1 MRLSDTIT
9 GSVGVSPYI
18 KQSDIVNKVKELINS
33 GIAFDVEQRAFLA
46 TISDK
51 IATTFDA
58 NDSTLR
64 RLIRLQQQDS
74 TAARLG
80 MESAMNA
87 FLNNM
92 YENTEYLG
100 SISSYVRGQLEEA
113 QALMSTEQAVEL
125 EFQVQKWLG
134 SMYSVGVSDA
144 TVNKLATAIGQLAS
158 GDISGI
164 TSGGANNLLIMAA
177 NEAGVSLEGILKNG
191 LDASQTNIL
200 LQAMVNYL
208 ANIYNETKGSK
219 VLQQQFANVYNL
231 TASDLKAVTN
241 LANDNN
247 QTIKTIANNNLTF
260 STAYTQLQNMANTM
274 YQRMSLGG
282 MLSNVWDNFNYTMAE
297 GMASN
302 PVLYAIYKSAGLLDS
317 VAGGIA
323 LPDIKVL
330 GTGVNL
336 QTTVA
341 DLMRVGAMSGSILAG
356 VAKMITAGNF
366 SGGFSGTGLL
376 KSFGIDSNLKT
387 VSRGKGAG
395 LATSGVTVS
404 SSGFV
409 GNAEE
414 GVVYNKT
421 MSDADDSAKKQLA
434 EAKEDVEEDTT
445 RKVVDEHIV
454 QIYELLRSVTEGTA
468 KFNVSLA
475 ERPGWLP

>member
-58 NDSTLR
+58 NDGTLR

-282 MLSNVWDNFNYTMAE
+282 MMGNV
-297 GMASN
+297 
-302 PVLYAIYKSAGLLDS
+302 
-317 VAGGIA
+317 
-323 LPDIKVL
+323 
-330 GTGVNL
+330 
-336 QTTVA
+336 
-341 DLMRVGAMSGSILAG
+341 
-356 VAKMITAGNF
+356 
-366 SGGFSGTGLL
+366 
-376 KSFGIDSNLKT
+376 
-387 VSRGKGAG
+387 
-395 LATSGVTVS
+395 
-404 SSGFV
+404 
-409 GNAEE
+409 
-414 GVVYNKT
+414 
-421 MSDADDSAKKQLA
+421 
-434 EAKEDVEEDTT
+434 
-445 RKVVDEHIV
+445 
-454 QIYELLRSVTEGTA
+454 
-468 KFNVSLA
+468 
-475 ERPGWLP
+475 

>member
-18 KQSDIVNKVKELINS
+18 KQSDIVNKVKELVNS

-46 TISDK
+46 TISEK

-100 SISSYVRGQLEEA
+100 SLSSSVRGQLEEA
-113 QALMSTEQAVEL
+113 QALMSTKQAVEL

-134 SMYSVGVSDA
+134 SMYSVGVSDSA
-144 TVNKLATAIGQLAS
+144 VSKLATAIGQLAS

-177 NEAGVSLEGILKNG
+177 NEAGISLDGILKNG

-219 VLQQQFANVYNL
+219 VLQQQFANIYNL
-231 TASDLKAVTN
+231 SASDLKAVTN

-274 YQRMSLGG
+274 YQRMSMGSMMG
-282 MLSNVWDNFNYTMAE
+282 NV
-297 GMASN
+297 
-302 PVLYAIYKSAGLLDS
+302 
-317 VAGGIA
+317 
-323 LPDIKVL
+323 
-330 GTGVNL
+330 
-336 QTTVA
+336 
-341 DLMRVGAMSGSILAG
+341 
-356 VAKMITAGNF
+356 
-366 SGGFSGTGLL
+366 
-376 KSFGIDSNLKT
+376 
-387 VSRGKGAG
+387 
-395 LATSGVTVS
+395 
-404 SSGFV
+404 
-409 GNAEE
+409 
-414 GVVYNKT
+414 
-421 MSDADDSAKKQLA
+421 
-434 EAKEDVEEDTT
+434 
-445 RKVVDEHIV
+445 
-454 QIYELLRSVTEGTA
+454 
-468 KFNVSLA
+468 
-475 ERPGWLP
+475 

>member
-18 KQSDIVNKVKELINS
+18 KQSDIVDKVKELVSS

-100 SISSYVRGQLEEA
+100 SLSSSVRGQLEEA

-134 SMYSVGVSDA
+134 SMYSVGVSDS
-144 TVNKLATAIGQLAS
+144 TVNELATAIGQLAS
-158 GDISGI
+158 GNISGI

-177 NEAGVSLEGILKNG
+177 NEAGISLEEILKNG

-208 ANIYNETKGSK
+208 ANIYRETQGSK
-219 VLQQQFANVYNL
+219 VLQQQFANIYNL

-247 QTIKTIANNNLTF
+247 QTIKAIANNNLTF

-282 MLSNVWDNFNYTMAE
+282 MLD
-297 GMASN
+297 
-302 PVLYAIYKSAGLLDS
+302 
-317 VAGGIA
+317 
-323 LPDIKVL
+323 
-330 GTGVNL
+330 
-336 QTTVA
+336 TV
-341 DLMRVGAMSGSILAG
+341 
-356 VAKMITAGNF
+356 
-366 SGGFSGTGLL
+366 
-376 KSFGIDSNLKT
+376 
-387 VSRGKGAG
+387 
-395 LATSGVTVS
+395 
-404 SSGFV
+404 
-409 GNAEE
+409 
-414 GVVYNKT
+414 
-421 MSDADDSAKKQLA
+421 
-434 EAKEDVEEDTT
+434 
-445 RKVVDEHIV
+445 
-454 QIYELLRSVTEGTA
+454 
-468 KFNVSLA
+468 
-475 ERPGWLP
+475 

>member
-100 SISSYVRGQLEEA
+100 SISNNVRGQLEEA

-134 SMYSVGVSDA
+134 SMYSVGVSDS
-144 TVNKLATAIGQLAS
+144 TVTKLATAIGQLAS

-219 VLQQQFANVYNL
+219 VLQQQFANIYNL
-231 TASDLKAVTN
+231 SASDLKAVTN

-274 YQRMSLGG
+274 YQRMSLGSMMG
-282 MLSNVWDNFNYTMAE
+282 NV
-297 GMASN
+297 
-302 PVLYAIYKSAGLLDS
+302 
-317 VAGGIA
+317 
-323 LPDIKVL
+323 
-330 GTGVNL
+330 
-336 QTTVA
+336 
-341 DLMRVGAMSGSILAG
+341 
-356 VAKMITAGNF
+356 
-366 SGGFSGTGLL
+366 
-376 KSFGIDSNLKT
+376 
-387 VSRGKGAG
+387 
-395 LATSGVTVS
+395 
-404 SSGFV
+404 
-409 GNAEE
+409 
-414 GVVYNKT
+414 
-421 MSDADDSAKKQLA
+421 
-434 EAKEDVEEDTT
+434 
-445 RKVVDEHIV
+445 
-454 QIYELLRSVTEGTA
+454 
-468 KFNVSLA
+468 
-475 ERPGWLP
+475 

>member
-100 SISSYVRGQLEEA
+100 SLSSSVRGQLEEA

-134 SMYSVGVSDA
+134 SMYSVGVSDS
-144 TVNKLATAIGQLAS
+144 TVTKLATAIGQLAS

-219 VLQQQFANVYNL
+219 VLQQQFASIYNL
-231 TASDLKAVTN
+231 SASDLKAVTN

-260 STAYTQLQNMANTM
+260 STAYTQLKNMANTM

-282 MLSNVWDNFNYTMAE
+282 MLDNV
-297 GMASN
+297 
-302 PVLYAIYKSAGLLDS
+302 
-317 VAGGIA
+317 
-323 LPDIKVL
+323 
-330 GTGVNL
+330 
-336 QTTVA
+336 
-341 DLMRVGAMSGSILAG
+341 
-356 VAKMITAGNF
+356 
-366 SGGFSGTGLL
+366 
-376 KSFGIDSNLKT
+376 
-387 VSRGKGAG
+387 
-395 LATSGVTVS
+395 
-404 SSGFV
+404 
-409 GNAEE
+409 
-414 GVVYNKT
+414 
-421 MSDADDSAKKQLA
+421 
-434 EAKEDVEEDTT
+434 
-445 RKVVDEHIV
+445 
-454 QIYELLRSVTEGTA
+454 
-468 KFNVSLA
+468 
-475 ERPGWLP
+475 

>member
-1 MRLSDTIT
+1 MRISDTIT

-18 KQSDIVNKVKELINS
+18 KQSDIVNKVKELISS

-100 SISSYVRGQLEEA
+100 SISSNVRGQLEEA

-134 SMYSVGVSDA
+134 SMYSVGVSDS
-144 TVNKLATAIGQLAS
+144 TVTKLATAIGQLAS

-219 VLQQQFANVYNL
+219 VLQQQFANIYNL
-231 TASDLKAVTN
+231 SASDLKAVTN

-274 YQRMSLGG
+274 YQRMSLGSMMG
-282 MLSNVWDNFNYTMAE
+282 NV
-297 GMASN
+297 
-302 PVLYAIYKSAGLLDS
+302 
-317 VAGGIA
+317 
-323 LPDIKVL
+323 
-330 GTGVNL
+330 
-336 QTTVA
+336 
-341 DLMRVGAMSGSILAG
+341 
-356 VAKMITAGNF
+356 
-366 SGGFSGTGLL
+366 
-376 KSFGIDSNLKT
+376 
-387 VSRGKGAG
+387 
-395 LATSGVTVS
+395 
-404 SSGFV
+404 
-409 GNAEE
+409 
-414 GVVYNKT
+414 
-421 MSDADDSAKKQLA
+421 
-434 EAKEDVEEDTT
+434 
-445 RKVVDEHIV
+445 
-454 QIYELLRSVTEGTA
+454 
-468 KFNVSLA
+468 
-475 ERPGWLP
+475 

>member
-18 KQSDIVNKVKELINS
+18 KQSDIVNKVKELVNS

-51 IATTFDA
+51 IATTFNA
-58 NDSTLR
+58 NDGTLR

-100 SISSYVRGQLEEA
+100 SISSSVRGQLEEA
-113 QALMSTEQAVEL
+113 QALMSTKQAVEL

-134 SMYSVGVSDA
+134 SMYSVGVSDSA
-144 TVNKLATAIGQLAS
+144 VSKLATAIGQLAS

-177 NEAGVSLEGILKNG
+177 NEAGISLEGILKNG

-219 VLQQQFANVYNL
+219 VLQQQFANIYNL
-231 TASDLKAVTN
+231 SASDLKAVTN

-260 STAYTQLQNMANTM
+260 STAYTQLQNMASTM
-274 YQRMSLGG
+274 YQRMSLGS
-282 MLSNVWDNFNYTMAE
+282 MLGNV
-297 GMASN
+297 
-302 PVLYAIYKSAGLLDS
+302 
-317 VAGGIA
+317 
-323 LPDIKVL
+323 
-330 GTGVNL
+330 
-336 QTTVA
+336 
-341 DLMRVGAMSGSILAG
+341 
-356 VAKMITAGNF
+356 
-366 SGGFSGTGLL
+366 
-376 KSFGIDSNLKT
+376 
-387 VSRGKGAG
+387 
-395 LATSGVTVS
+395 
-404 SSGFV
+404 
-409 GNAEE
+409 
-414 GVVYNKT
+414 
-421 MSDADDSAKKQLA
+421 
-434 EAKEDVEEDTT
+434 
-445 RKVVDEHIV
+445 
-454 QIYELLRSVTEGTA
+454 
-468 KFNVSLA
+468 
-475 ERPGWLP
+475 

>member
-18 KQSDIVNKVKELINS
+18 KQSDIVNKVKELVS
-33 GIAFDVEQRAFLA
+33 AGIAFDVEQRAFLA

-58 NDSTLR
+58 NDGTLR

-100 SISSYVRGQLEEA
+100 SISSNVRGQLEEA

-134 SMYSVGVSDA
+134 SMYSVGVSDS
-144 TVNKLATAIGQLAS
+144 TVTKLATAIGQLAS

-219 VLQQQFANVYNL
+219 VLQQQFANIYNL
-231 TASDLKAVTN
+231 SASDLKAVTN

-274 YQRMSLGG
+274 YQRMSLGSMMG
-282 MLSNVWDNFNYTMAE
+282 NV
-297 GMASN
+297 
-302 PVLYAIYKSAGLLDS
+302 
-317 VAGGIA
+317 
-323 LPDIKVL
+323 
-330 GTGVNL
+330 
-336 QTTVA
+336 
-341 DLMRVGAMSGSILAG
+341 
-356 VAKMITAGNF
+356 
-366 SGGFSGTGLL
+366 
-376 KSFGIDSNLKT
+376 
-387 VSRGKGAG
+387 
-395 LATSGVTVS
+395 
-404 SSGFV
+404 
-409 GNAEE
+409 
-414 GVVYNKT
+414 
-421 MSDADDSAKKQLA
+421 
-434 EAKEDVEEDTT
+434 
-445 RKVVDEHIV
+445 
-454 QIYELLRSVTEGTA
+454 
-468 KFNVSLA
+468 
-475 ERPGWLP
+475 

>member
-100 SISSYVRGQLEEA
+100 SLSSSVRGQLEEA

-134 SMYSVGVSDA
+134 SMYSVGVSDS

-158 GDISGI
+158 GDINGI

-177 NEAGVSLEGILKNG
+177 NEAGISLEGILKNG

-219 VLQQQFANVYNL
+219 VLQQQFANIYNL
-231 TASDLKAVTN
+231 SASDLKAVTN

-247 QTIKTIANNNLTF
+247 QTIKTIAHNNLTF

-274 YQRMSLGG
+274 YQRMSLGSMMG
-282 MLSNVWDNFNYTMAE
+282 NV
-297 GMASN
+297 
-302 PVLYAIYKSAGLLDS
+302 
-317 VAGGIA
+317 
-323 LPDIKVL
+323 
-330 GTGVNL
+330 
-336 QTTVA
+336 
-341 DLMRVGAMSGSILAG
+341 
-356 VAKMITAGNF
+356 
-366 SGGFSGTGLL
+366 
-376 KSFGIDSNLKT
+376 
-387 VSRGKGAG
+387 
-395 LATSGVTVS
+395 
-404 SSGFV
+404 
-409 GNAEE
+409 
-414 GVVYNKT
+414 
-421 MSDADDSAKKQLA
+421 
-434 EAKEDVEEDTT
+434 
-445 RKVVDEHIV
+445 
-454 QIYELLRSVTEGTA
+454 
-468 KFNVSLA
+468 
-475 ERPGWLP
+475 

>member
-18 KQSDIVNKVKELINS
+18 KQSDIVNKVKELVSS

-100 SISSYVRGQLEEA
+100 SLSSSVRGQLEEA

-134 SMYSVGVSDA
+134 SMYSVGVSDS
-144 TVNKLATAIGQLAS
+144 TVTKLATAIGQLAS

-177 NEAGVSLEGILKNG
+177 NEAGISLEGILKNG

-200 LQAMVNYL
+200 LQTMVNYL
-208 ANIYNETKGSK
+208 ANIYRETKGSK
-219 VLQQQFANVYNL
+219 VLQQQFANIYNL
-231 TASDLKAVTN
+231 SASDLKAVTN

-274 YQRMSLGG
+274 YQRMSLGSMMG
-282 MLSNVWDNFNYTMAE
+282 NV
-297 GMASN
+297 
-302 PVLYAIYKSAGLLDS
+302 
-317 VAGGIA
+317 
-323 LPDIKVL
+323 
-330 GTGVNL
+330 
-336 QTTVA
+336 
-341 DLMRVGAMSGSILAG
+341 
-356 VAKMITAGNF
+356 
-366 SGGFSGTGLL
+366 
-376 KSFGIDSNLKT
+376 
-387 VSRGKGAG
+387 
-395 LATSGVTVS
+395 
-404 SSGFV
+404 
-409 GNAEE
+409 
-414 GVVYNKT
+414 
-421 MSDADDSAKKQLA
+421 
-434 EAKEDVEEDTT
+434 
-445 RKVVDEHIV
+445 
-454 QIYELLRSVTEGTA
+454 
-468 KFNVSLA
+468 
-475 ERPGWLP
+475 

>member
-1 MRLSDTIT
+1 MRLSDIIT

-51 IATTFDA
+51 IATTFEA

-100 SISSYVRGQLEEA
+100 SISSNVRGQLEEA
-113 QALMSTEQAVEL
+113 QALMSTKQAVEL

-134 SMYSVGVSDA
+134 SMYSVGVSDSA
-144 TVNKLATAIGQLAS
+144 VSKLATAIGQLAS

-177 NEAGVSLEGILKNG
+177 NEAGISLEGILKNG

-219 VLQQQFANVYNL
+219 VLQQQFANIYNL
-231 TASDLKAVTN
+231 SASDLKAVTN

-260 STAYTQLQNMANTM
+260 STAYTQLQNMASTM
-274 YQRMSLGG
+274 YQRMSLGSMMG
-282 MLSNVWDNFNYTMAE
+282 NV
-297 GMASN
+297 
-302 PVLYAIYKSAGLLDS
+302 
-317 VAGGIA
+317 
-323 LPDIKVL
+323 
-330 GTGVNL
+330 
-336 QTTVA
+336 
-341 DLMRVGAMSGSILAG
+341 
-356 VAKMITAGNF
+356 
-366 SGGFSGTGLL
+366 
-376 KSFGIDSNLKT
+376 
-387 VSRGKGAG
+387 
-395 LATSGVTVS
+395 
-404 SSGFV
+404 
-409 GNAEE
+409 
-414 GVVYNKT
+414 
-421 MSDADDSAKKQLA
+421 
-434 EAKEDVEEDTT
+434 
-445 RKVVDEHIV
+445 
-454 QIYELLRSVTEGTA
+454 
-468 KFNVSLA
+468 
-475 ERPGWLP
+475 

>member
-18 KQSDIVNKVKELINS
+18 KQSDIVNKVKELVNS

-100 SISSYVRGQLEEA
+100 SLSSSVRGQLEEA
-113 QALMSTEQAVEL
+113 QALMSTKQAVEL

-134 SMYSVGVSDA
+134 SMYSVGVSDSA
-144 TVNKLATAIGQLAS
+144 VSKLATAIGQLAS

-177 NEAGVSLEGILKNG
+177 NEAGISLEGILKNG

-200 LQAMVNYL
+200 LQTMVNYL

-219 VLQQQFANVYNL
+219 VLQQQFANIYNL
-231 TASDLKAVTN
+231 SASDLKAVTN

-260 STAYTQLQNMANTM
+260 STAYTQLQNMASTM
-274 YQRMSLGG
+274 YQRMSLGSMMG
-282 MLSNVWDNFNYTMAE
+282 NV
-297 GMASN
+297 
-302 PVLYAIYKSAGLLDS
+302 
-317 VAGGIA
+317 
-323 LPDIKVL
+323 
-330 GTGVNL
+330 
-336 QTTVA
+336 
-341 DLMRVGAMSGSILAG
+341 
-356 VAKMITAGNF
+356 
-366 SGGFSGTGLL
+366 
-376 KSFGIDSNLKT
+376 
-387 VSRGKGAG
+387 
-395 LATSGVTVS
+395 
-404 SSGFV
+404 
-409 GNAEE
+409 
-414 GVVYNKT
+414 
-421 MSDADDSAKKQLA
+421 
-434 EAKEDVEEDTT
+434 
-445 RKVVDEHIV
+445 
-454 QIYELLRSVTEGTA
+454 
-468 KFNVSLA
+468 
-475 ERPGWLP
+475 

>member
-18 KQSDIVNKVKELINS
+18 KQSDIVNKVKELVS
-33 GIAFDVEQRAFLA
+33 AGIAFDVEQRAFLA

-51 IATTFDA
+51 IATTFNA

-100 SISSYVRGQLEEA
+100 SLSSSVRGQLEEA
-113 QALMSTEQAVEL
+113 QALMSTKQAVEL

-134 SMYSVGVSDA
+134 SMYSVGVSDS
-144 TVNKLATAIGQLAS
+144 TINKLATAIGQLAS

-200 LQAMVNYL
+200 LQTMVNYL

-219 VLQQQFANVYNL
+219 VLQQQFANIYNL
-231 TASDLKAVTN
+231 SASDLKAVTN

-260 STAYTQLQNMANTM
+260 STAYTQLKNMANTM
-274 YQRMSLGG
+274 YQRMSLGSMMG
-282 MLSNVWDNFNYTMAE
+282 NV
-297 GMASN
+297 
-302 PVLYAIYKSAGLLDS
+302 
-317 VAGGIA
+317 
-323 LPDIKVL
+323 
-330 GTGVNL
+330 
-336 QTTVA
+336 
-341 DLMRVGAMSGSILAG
+341 
-356 VAKMITAGNF
+356 
-366 SGGFSGTGLL
+366 
-376 KSFGIDSNLKT
+376 
-387 VSRGKGAG
+387 
-395 LATSGVTVS
+395 
-404 SSGFV
+404 
-409 GNAEE
+409 
-414 GVVYNKT
+414 
-421 MSDADDSAKKQLA
+421 
-434 EAKEDVEEDTT
+434 
-445 RKVVDEHIV
+445 
-454 QIYELLRSVTEGTA
+454 
-468 KFNVSLA
+468 
-475 ERPGWLP
+475 

>member
-18 KQSDIVNKVKELINS
+18 KQSDIVNKVKELVNS

-51 IATTFDA
+51 IATTFNA
-58 NDSTLR
+58 NDGTLR

-100 SISSYVRGQLEEA
+100 SLSSSVRGQLEEA
-113 QALMSTEQAVEL
+113 QALMSTKQAVEL

-134 SMYSVGVSDA
+134 SMYSVGVSDSA
-144 TVNKLATAIGQLAS
+144 VSKLATAIGQLAS

-177 NEAGVSLEGILKNG
+177 NEAGISLEGILKNG

-219 VLQQQFANVYNL
+219 VLQQQFANIYNL
-231 TASDLKAVTN
+231 SASDLKAVTN

-260 STAYTQLQNMANTM
+260 STAYTQLQNMASTM
-274 YQRMSLGG
+274 YQRMSLGSMMG
-282 MLSNVWDNFNYTMAE
+282 NV
-297 GMASN
+297 
-302 PVLYAIYKSAGLLDS
+302 
-317 VAGGIA
+317 
-323 LPDIKVL
+323 
-330 GTGVNL
+330 
-336 QTTVA
+336 
-341 DLMRVGAMSGSILAG
+341 
-356 VAKMITAGNF
+356 
-366 SGGFSGTGLL
+366 
-376 KSFGIDSNLKT
+376 
-387 VSRGKGAG
+387 
-395 LATSGVTVS
+395 
-404 SSGFV
+404 
-409 GNAEE
+409 
-414 GVVYNKT
+414 
-421 MSDADDSAKKQLA
+421 
-434 EAKEDVEEDTT
+434 
-445 RKVVDEHIV
+445 
-454 QIYELLRSVTEGTA
+454 
-468 KFNVSLA
+468 
-475 ERPGWLP
+475 

>member
-18 KQSDIVNKVKELINS
+18 KQSDIVNKVKELISS

-51 IATTFDA
+51 IATTFEA

-100 SISSYVRGQLEEA
+100 SLSSSVRGQLEEA

-134 SMYSVGVSDA
+134 SMYSVGVSDS
-144 TVNKLATAIGQLAS
+144 TVTKLATAIGQLAS

-219 VLQQQFANVYNL
+219 VLQQQFASIYNL
-231 TASDLKAVTN
+231 SASDLKAVTN

-260 STAYTQLQNMANTM
+260 STAYTQLKNMANTM
-274 YQRMSLGG
+274 YQRMSLGSMMG
-282 MLSNVWDNFNYTMAE
+282 NV
-297 GMASN
+297 
-302 PVLYAIYKSAGLLDS
+302 
-317 VAGGIA
+317 
-323 LPDIKVL
+323 
-330 GTGVNL
+330 
-336 QTTVA
+336 
-341 DLMRVGAMSGSILAG
+341 
-356 VAKMITAGNF
+356 
-366 SGGFSGTGLL
+366 
-376 KSFGIDSNLKT
+376 
-387 VSRGKGAG
+387 
-395 LATSGVTVS
+395 
-404 SSGFV
+404 
-409 GNAEE
+409 
-414 GVVYNKT
+414 
-421 MSDADDSAKKQLA
+421 
-434 EAKEDVEEDTT
+434 
-445 RKVVDEHIV
+445 
-454 QIYELLRSVTEGTA
+454 
-468 KFNVSLA
+468 
-475 ERPGWLP
+475 

>member
-100 SISSYVRGQLEEA
+100 SISSNVRGQLEEA

-134 SMYSVGVSDA
+134 SMYSVGVSDS
-144 TVNKLATAIGQLAS
+144 TVTKLATAIGQLAS

-164 TSGGANNLLIMAA
+164 TSGGANNLFIMAA

-219 VLQQQFANVYNL
+219 VLQQQFANIYNL
-231 TASDLKAVTN
+231 SASDLKAVTN

-274 YQRMSLGG
+274 YQRMSLGSMMG
-282 MLSNVWDNFNYTMAE
+282 NV
-297 GMASN
+297 
-302 PVLYAIYKSAGLLDS
+302 
-317 VAGGIA
+317 
-323 LPDIKVL
+323 
-330 GTGVNL
+330 
-336 QTTVA
+336 
-341 DLMRVGAMSGSILAG
+341 
-356 VAKMITAGNF
+356 
-366 SGGFSGTGLL
+366 
-376 KSFGIDSNLKT
+376 
-387 VSRGKGAG
+387 
-395 LATSGVTVS
+395 
-404 SSGFV
+404 
-409 GNAEE
+409 
-414 GVVYNKT
+414 
-421 MSDADDSAKKQLA
+421 
-434 EAKEDVEEDTT
+434 
-445 RKVVDEHIV
+445 
-454 QIYELLRSVTEGTA
+454 
-468 KFNVSLA
+468 
-475 ERPGWLP
+475 

>member
-18 KQSDIVNKVKELINS
+18 KQSDIVNKVKELVSS

-100 SISSYVRGQLEEA
+100 SISSNVRGQLEEA
-113 QALMSTEQAVEL
+113 QALMSTKQAVEL

-134 SMYSVGVSDA
+134 SMYSVGVSDSA
-144 TVNKLATAIGQLAS
+144 VSKLATAIGQLAS

-177 NEAGVSLEGILKNG
+177 NEAGISLEGILKNG

-200 LQAMVNYL
+200 LQTMVNYL

-219 VLQQQFANVYNL
+219 VLQQQFANIYNL
-231 TASDLKAVTN
+231 SASDLKAVTN

-274 YQRMSLGG
+274 YQRMSLGSMMG
-282 MLSNVWDNFNYTMAE
+282 NV
-297 GMASN
+297 
-302 PVLYAIYKSAGLLDS
+302 
-317 VAGGIA
+317 
-323 LPDIKVL
+323 
-330 GTGVNL
+330 
-336 QTTVA
+336 
-341 DLMRVGAMSGSILAG
+341 
-356 VAKMITAGNF
+356 
-366 SGGFSGTGLL
+366 
-376 KSFGIDSNLKT
+376 
-387 VSRGKGAG
+387 
-395 LATSGVTVS
+395 
-404 SSGFV
+404 
-409 GNAEE
+409 
-414 GVVYNKT
+414 
-421 MSDADDSAKKQLA
+421 
-434 EAKEDVEEDTT
+434 
-445 RKVVDEHIV
+445 
-454 QIYELLRSVTEGTA
+454 
-468 KFNVSLA
+468 
-475 ERPGWLP
+475 

>member
-58 NDSTLR
+58 NDGTLR

-100 SISSYVRGQLEEA
+100 SLSSSVRGQLEEA

-134 SMYSVGVSDA
+134 SMYSVGVSDS
-144 TVNKLATAIGQLAS
+144 TVTKLATAIGQLAS

-274 YQRMSLGG
+274 YQRMSLGSMMG
-282 MLSNVWDNFNYTMAE
+282 NV
-297 GMASN
+297 
-302 PVLYAIYKSAGLLDS
+302 
-317 VAGGIA
+317 
-323 LPDIKVL
+323 
-330 GTGVNL
+330 
-336 QTTVA
+336 
-341 DLMRVGAMSGSILAG
+341 
-356 VAKMITAGNF
+356 
-366 SGGFSGTGLL
+366 
-376 KSFGIDSNLKT
+376 
-387 VSRGKGAG
+387 
-395 LATSGVTVS
+395 
-404 SSGFV
+404 
-409 GNAEE
+409 
-414 GVVYNKT
+414 
-421 MSDADDSAKKQLA
+421 
-434 EAKEDVEEDTT
+434 
-445 RKVVDEHIV
+445 
-454 QIYELLRSVTEGTA
+454 
-468 KFNVSLA
+468 
-475 ERPGWLP
+475 

>member
-18 KQSDIVNKVKELINS
+18 KQSDIVNKAKELINS

-58 NDSTLR
+58 NDGTLR

-100 SISSYVRGQLEEA
+100 SLSSSVRGQLEEA

-134 SMYSVGVSDA
+134 SMYSVGVSDS

-177 NEAGVSLEGILKNG
+177 NEAGISLEGILKNG

-219 VLQQQFANVYNL
+219 VLQQQFANIYNL
-231 TASDLKAVTN
+231 SASDLKAVTN

-274 YQRMSLGG
+274 YQRMSLGSMMG
-282 MLSNVWDNFNYTMAE
+282 NV
-297 GMASN
+297 
-302 PVLYAIYKSAGLLDS
+302 
-317 VAGGIA
+317 
-323 LPDIKVL
+323 
-330 GTGVNL
+330 
-336 QTTVA
+336 
-341 DLMRVGAMSGSILAG
+341 
-356 VAKMITAGNF
+356 
-366 SGGFSGTGLL
+366 
-376 KSFGIDSNLKT
+376 
-387 VSRGKGAG
+387 
-395 LATSGVTVS
+395 
-404 SSGFV
+404 
-409 GNAEE
+409 
-414 GVVYNKT
+414 
-421 MSDADDSAKKQLA
+421 
-434 EAKEDVEEDTT
+434 
-445 RKVVDEHIV
+445 
-454 QIYELLRSVTEGTA
+454 
-468 KFNVSLA
+468 
-475 ERPGWLP
+475 

>member
-18 KQSDIVNKVKELINS
+18 KQSDIVNKVKELVSS

-46 TISDK
+46 TISEK

-100 SISSYVRGQLEEA
+100 SLSSSVRGQLEEA

-134 SMYSVGVSDA
+134 SMYSVGVSDS
-144 TVNKLATAIGQLAS
+144 TVTKLATAIGQLAS

-219 VLQQQFANVYNL
+219 VLQQQFANIYNL
-231 TASDLKAVTN
+231 SASDLKAVTN

-274 YQRMSLGG
+274 YQRMSLGS
-282 MLSNVWDNFNYTMAE
+282 MLGNV
-297 GMASN
+297 
-302 PVLYAIYKSAGLLDS
+302 
-317 VAGGIA
+317 
-323 LPDIKVL
+323 
-330 GTGVNL
+330 
-336 QTTVA
+336 
-341 DLMRVGAMSGSILAG
+341 
-356 VAKMITAGNF
+356 
-366 SGGFSGTGLL
+366 
-376 KSFGIDSNLKT
+376 
-387 VSRGKGAG
+387 
-395 LATSGVTVS
+395 
-404 SSGFV
+404 
-409 GNAEE
+409 
-414 GVVYNKT
+414 
-421 MSDADDSAKKQLA
+421 
-434 EAKEDVEEDTT
+434 
-445 RKVVDEHIV
+445 
-454 QIYELLRSVTEGTA
+454 
-468 KFNVSLA
+468 
-475 ERPGWLP
+475 

>member
-58 NDSTLR
+58 NDGTLR

-100 SISSYVRGQLEEA
+100 SISSNVRGQLEEA

-134 SMYSVGVSDA
+134 SMYSVGVSDS
-144 TVNKLATAIGQLAS
+144 TVTKLATAIGQLAS

-231 TASDLKAVTN
+231 SASDLKAVTN

-274 YQRMSLGG
+274 YQRMSLGSMMG
-282 MLSNVWDNFNYTMAE
+282 NV
-297 GMASN
+297 
-302 PVLYAIYKSAGLLDS
+302 
-317 VAGGIA
+317 
-323 LPDIKVL
+323 
-330 GTGVNL
+330 
-336 QTTVA
+336 
-341 DLMRVGAMSGSILAG
+341 
-356 VAKMITAGNF
+356 
-366 SGGFSGTGLL
+366 
-376 KSFGIDSNLKT
+376 
-387 VSRGKGAG
+387 
-395 LATSGVTVS
+395 
-404 SSGFV
+404 
-409 GNAEE
+409 
-414 GVVYNKT
+414 
-421 MSDADDSAKKQLA
+421 
-434 EAKEDVEEDTT
+434 
-445 RKVVDEHIV
+445 
-454 QIYELLRSVTEGTA
+454 
-468 KFNVSLA
+468 
-475 ERPGWLP
+475 

>member
-9 GSVGVSPYI
+9 GSVGVSPYV

-58 NDSTLR
+58 NDGTLR

-100 SISSYVRGQLEEA
+100 SLSSSVRGQLEEA

-134 SMYSVGVSDA
+134 SMYSVGVSDS
-144 TVNKLATAIGQLAS
+144 TVSKLATAIGQLAS

-200 LQAMVNYL
+200 LQAMVNFIGL
-208 ANIYNETKGSK
+208 MENI
-219 VLQQQFANVYNL
+219 
-231 TASDLKAVTN
+231 
-241 LANDNN
+241 
-247 QTIKTIANNNLTF
+247 
-260 STAYTQLQNMANTM
+260 
-274 YQRMSLGG
+274 
-282 MLSNVWDNFNYTMAE
+282 
-297 GMASN
+297 
-302 PVLYAIYKSAGLLDS
+302 
-317 VAGGIA
+317 
-323 LPDIKVL
+323 
-330 GTGVNL
+330 
-336 QTTVA
+336 
-341 DLMRVGAMSGSILAG
+341 
-356 VAKMITAGNF
+356 
-366 SGGFSGTGLL
+366 
-376 KSFGIDSNLKT
+376 
-387 VSRGKGAG
+387 
-395 LATSGVTVS
+395 
-404 SSGFV
+404 
-409 GNAEE
+409 
-414 GVVYNKT
+414 
-421 MSDADDSAKKQLA
+421 
-434 EAKEDVEEDTT
+434 
-445 RKVVDEHIV
+445 
-454 QIYELLRSVTEGTA
+454 
-468 KFNVSLA
+468 
-475 ERPGWLP
+475 

>member
-1 MRLSDTIT
+1 MRLSDTIK

-18 KQSDIVNKVKELINS
+18 KQSDIVNKVKELVSS

-100 SISSYVRGQLEEA
+100 SLSSSVRGQLEEA

-134 SMYSVGVSDA
+134 SMYSVGVSDS
-144 TVNKLATAIGQLAS
+144 TVTKLATAIGQLAS

-274 YQRMSLGG
+274 YQRMSLGSMMG
-282 MLSNVWDNFNYTMAE
+282 NV
-297 GMASN
+297 
-302 PVLYAIYKSAGLLDS
+302 
-317 VAGGIA
+317 
-323 LPDIKVL
+323 
-330 GTGVNL
+330 
-336 QTTVA
+336 
-341 DLMRVGAMSGSILAG
+341 
-356 VAKMITAGNF
+356 
-366 SGGFSGTGLL
+366 
-376 KSFGIDSNLKT
+376 
-387 VSRGKGAG
+387 
-395 LATSGVTVS
+395 
-404 SSGFV
+404 
-409 GNAEE
+409 
-414 GVVYNKT
+414 
-421 MSDADDSAKKQLA
+421 
-434 EAKEDVEEDTT
+434 
-445 RKVVDEHIV
+445 
-454 QIYELLRSVTEGTA
+454 
-468 KFNVSLA
+468 
-475 ERPGWLP
+475 

>member
-18 KQSDIVNKVKELINS
+18 KQSDIVNKVKELISS

-100 SISSYVRGQLEEA
+100 SLSSSVRGQLEEA

-134 SMYSVGVSDA
+134 SMYSVGVSDS
-144 TVNKLATAIGQLAS
+144 TVTKLATAIGQLAS

-219 VLQQQFANVYNL
+219 VLQQQFASIYNL
-231 TASDLKAVTN
+231 SASDLKAVTN

-274 YQRMSLGG
+274 YQRMSLGSMMG
-282 MLSNVWDNFNYTMAE
+282 NV
-297 GMASN
+297 
-302 PVLYAIYKSAGLLDS
+302 
-317 VAGGIA
+317 
-323 LPDIKVL
+323 
-330 GTGVNL
+330 
-336 QTTVA
+336 
-341 DLMRVGAMSGSILAG
+341 
-356 VAKMITAGNF
+356 
-366 SGGFSGTGLL
+366 
-376 KSFGIDSNLKT
+376 
-387 VSRGKGAG
+387 
-395 LATSGVTVS
+395 
-404 SSGFV
+404 
-409 GNAEE
+409 
-414 GVVYNKT
+414 
-421 MSDADDSAKKQLA
+421 
-434 EAKEDVEEDTT
+434 
-445 RKVVDEHIV
+445 
-454 QIYELLRSVTEGTA
+454 
-468 KFNVSLA
+468 
-475 ERPGWLP
+475 

>member
-100 SISSYVRGQLEEA
+100 SLSSSVRGQLEEA

-134 SMYSVGVSDA
+134 SMYSVGVSDS

-282 MLSNVWDNFNYTMAE
+282 MLNNV
-297 GMASN
+297 
-302 PVLYAIYKSAGLLDS
+302 
-317 VAGGIA
+317 
-323 LPDIKVL
+323 
-330 GTGVNL
+330 
-336 QTTVA
+336 
-341 DLMRVGAMSGSILAG
+341 
-356 VAKMITAGNF
+356 
-366 SGGFSGTGLL
+366 
-376 KSFGIDSNLKT
+376 
-387 VSRGKGAG
+387 
-395 LATSGVTVS
+395 
-404 SSGFV
+404 
-409 GNAEE
+409 
-414 GVVYNKT
+414 
-421 MSDADDSAKKQLA
+421 
-434 EAKEDVEEDTT
+434 
-445 RKVVDEHIV
+445 
-454 QIYELLRSVTEGTA
+454 
-468 KFNVSLA
+468 
-475 ERPGWLP
+475 

>member
-100 SISSYVRGQLEEA
+100 SISNNVRGQLEEA

-134 SMYSVGVSDA
+134 SMYSVGVSDS
-144 TVNKLATAIGQLAS
+144 TVTKLATAIGQLAS

-177 NEAGVSLEGILKNG
+177 NEAGISLEGILKNG

-219 VLQQQFANVYNL
+219 VLQQQFANIYNL
-231 TASDLKAVTN
+231 SASDLKAVTN

-260 STAYTQLQNMANTM
+260 STAYT
-274 YQRMSLGG
+274 
-282 MLSNVWDNFNYTMAE
+282 
-297 GMASN
+297 
-302 PVLYAIYKSAGLLDS
+302 
-317 VAGGIA
+317 
-323 LPDIKVL
+323 
-330 GTGVNL
+330 
-336 QTTVA
+336 
-341 DLMRVGAMSGSILAG
+341 
-356 VAKMITAGNF
+356 
-366 SGGFSGTGLL
+366 
-376 KSFGIDSNLKT
+376 
-387 VSRGKGAG
+387 
-395 LATSGVTVS
+395 
-404 SSGFV
+404 
-409 GNAEE
+409 
-414 GVVYNKT
+414 
-421 MSDADDSAKKQLA
+421 
-434 EAKEDVEEDTT
+434 
-445 RKVVDEHIV
+445 
-454 QIYELLRSVTEGTA
+454 
-468 KFNVSLA
+468 
-475 ERPGWLP
+475 

>member
-18 KQSDIVNKVKELINS
+18 RQSDIVNKVKELVSS

-100 SISSYVRGQLEEA
+100 SLSSSVRGQLEEA

-134 SMYSVGVSDA
+134 SMYSVGVSDS
-144 TVNKLATAIGQLAS
+144 TVTKLATAIGQLAS

-177 NEAGVSLEGILKNG
+177 NEAGISLEGILKNG

-200 LQAMVNYL
+200 LQTMVNYL
-208 ANIYNETKGSK
+208 ANIYRETKGSK
-219 VLQQQFANVYNL
+219 VLQQQFANIYNL
-231 TASDLKAVTN
+231 SASDLKAVTN

-274 YQRMSLGG
+274 YQSMSLGSMMG
-282 MLSNVWDNFNYTMAE
+282 NV
-297 GMASN
+297 
-302 PVLYAIYKSAGLLDS
+302 
-317 VAGGIA
+317 
-323 LPDIKVL
+323 
-330 GTGVNL
+330 
-336 QTTVA
+336 
-341 DLMRVGAMSGSILAG
+341 
-356 VAKMITAGNF
+356 
-366 SGGFSGTGLL
+366 
-376 KSFGIDSNLKT
+376 
-387 VSRGKGAG
+387 
-395 LATSGVTVS
+395 
-404 SSGFV
+404 
-409 GNAEE
+409 
-414 GVVYNKT
+414 
-421 MSDADDSAKKQLA
+421 
-434 EAKEDVEEDTT
+434 
-445 RKVVDEHIV
+445 
-454 QIYELLRSVTEGTA
+454 
-468 KFNVSLA
+468 
-475 ERPGWLP
+475 

>member
-18 KQSDIVNKVKELINS
+18 KQSDIVNKVKELVNS

-58 NDSTLR
+58 NDGTLR

-100 SISSYVRGQLEEA
+100 SLSSSVRGQLEEA
-113 QALMSTEQAVEL
+113 QALMSTKQAVEL

-134 SMYSVGVSDA
+134 SMYSVGVSDSA
-144 TVNKLATAIGQLAS
+144 VSKLATAIGQLAS

-177 NEAGVSLEGILKNG
+177 NEAGISLEGILKNG

-219 VLQQQFANVYNL
+219 VLQQQFANIYNL
-231 TASDLKAVTN
+231 SASDLKAVTN

-260 STAYTQLQNMANTM
+260 STAYTQLQNMASTM
-274 YQRMSLGG
+274 YQRMSLGSMMG
-282 MLSNVWDNFNYTMAE
+282 NV
-297 GMASN
+297 
-302 PVLYAIYKSAGLLDS
+302 
-317 VAGGIA
+317 
-323 LPDIKVL
+323 
-330 GTGVNL
+330 
-336 QTTVA
+336 
-341 DLMRVGAMSGSILAG
+341 
-356 VAKMITAGNF
+356 
-366 SGGFSGTGLL
+366 
-376 KSFGIDSNLKT
+376 
-387 VSRGKGAG
+387 
-395 LATSGVTVS
+395 
-404 SSGFV
+404 
-409 GNAEE
+409 
-414 GVVYNKT
+414 
-421 MSDADDSAKKQLA
+421 
-434 EAKEDVEEDTT
+434 
-445 RKVVDEHIV
+445 
-454 QIYELLRSVTEGTA
+454 
-468 KFNVSLA
+468 
-475 ERPGWLP
+475 

>member
-18 KQSDIVNKVKELINS
+18 KQSDIVNKVKELVNS

-51 IATTFDA
+51 IATTFNA

-100 SISSYVRGQLEEA
+100 SLSSSVRGQLEEA
-113 QALMSTEQAVEL
+113 QALMSTKQAVEL

-134 SMYSVGVSDA
+134 SMYSVGVSDSA
-144 TVNKLATAIGQLAS
+144 VSKLATAIGQLAS

-177 NEAGVSLEGILKNG
+177 NEAGISLEGILKNG

-200 LQAMVNYL
+200 LQTMVNYL

-219 VLQQQFANVYNL
+219 VLQQQFANIYNL
-231 TASDLKAVTN
+231 SASDLKAVTN

-260 STAYTQLQNMANTM
+260 STAYTQLKNMANTM
-274 YQRMSLGG
+274 YQRMSLGSMMG
-282 MLSNVWDNFNYTMAE
+282 NV
-297 GMASN
+297 
-302 PVLYAIYKSAGLLDS
+302 
-317 VAGGIA
+317 
-323 LPDIKVL
+323 
-330 GTGVNL
+330 
-336 QTTVA
+336 
-341 DLMRVGAMSGSILAG
+341 
-356 VAKMITAGNF
+356 
-366 SGGFSGTGLL
+366 
-376 KSFGIDSNLKT
+376 
-387 VSRGKGAG
+387 
-395 LATSGVTVS
+395 
-404 SSGFV
+404 
-409 GNAEE
+409 
-414 GVVYNKT
+414 
-421 MSDADDSAKKQLA
+421 
-434 EAKEDVEEDTT
+434 
-445 RKVVDEHIV
+445 
-454 QIYELLRSVTEGTA
+454 
-468 KFNVSLA
+468 
-475 ERPGWLP
+475 

>member
-18 KQSDIVNKVKELINS
+18 KQSDIVNKVKELVNS

-46 TISDK
+46 TISEK
-51 IATTFDA
+51 IATTFNA

-100 SISSYVRGQLEEA
+100 SLSSSVRGQLEEA
-113 QALMSTEQAVEL
+113 QALMSTKQAVEL

-134 SMYSVGVSDA
+134 SMYSVGVSDSA
-144 TVNKLATAIGQLAS
+144 VSKLATAIGQLAS

-177 NEAGVSLEGILKNG
+177 NEAGISLEGILKNG

-219 VLQQQFANVYNL
+219 VLQQQFANIYNL
-231 TASDLKAVTN
+231 SASDLKAVTN

-260 STAYTQLQNMANTM
+260 STAYTQLQNMASTM
-274 YQRMSLGG
+274 YQRMSLGS
-282 MLSNVWDNFNYTMAE
+282 MLGNV
-297 GMASN
+297 
-302 PVLYAIYKSAGLLDS
+302 
-317 VAGGIA
+317 
-323 LPDIKVL
+323 
-330 GTGVNL
+330 
-336 QTTVA
+336 
-341 DLMRVGAMSGSILAG
+341 
-356 VAKMITAGNF
+356 
-366 SGGFSGTGLL
+366 
-376 KSFGIDSNLKT
+376 
-387 VSRGKGAG
+387 
-395 LATSGVTVS
+395 
-404 SSGFV
+404 
-409 GNAEE
+409 
-414 GVVYNKT
+414 
-421 MSDADDSAKKQLA
+421 
-434 EAKEDVEEDTT
+434 
-445 RKVVDEHIV
+445 
-454 QIYELLRSVTEGTA
+454 
-468 KFNVSLA
+468 
-475 ERPGWLP
+475 

>member
-18 KQSDIVNKVKELINS
+18 KQSDIVNKVKELISS

-58 NDSTLR
+58 NDGTLR

-100 SISSYVRGQLEEA
+100 SISSSVRGQLEEA

-134 SMYSVGVSDA
+134 SMYSVGVSDS
-144 TVNKLATAIGQLAS
+144 TVSKLATAIGQLAS

-219 VLQQQFANVYNL
+219 VLQQQFASIYNL
-231 TASDLKAVTN
+231 SASDLKAVTN

-260 STAYTQLQNMANTM
+260 STAYTQLKNMANTM

-282 MLSNVWDNFNYTMAE
+282 MLDNV
-297 GMASN
+297 
-302 PVLYAIYKSAGLLDS
+302 
-317 VAGGIA
+317 
-323 LPDIKVL
+323 
-330 GTGVNL
+330 
-336 QTTVA
+336 
-341 DLMRVGAMSGSILAG
+341 
-356 VAKMITAGNF
+356 
-366 SGGFSGTGLL
+366 
-376 KSFGIDSNLKT
+376 
-387 VSRGKGAG
+387 
-395 LATSGVTVS
+395 
-404 SSGFV
+404 
-409 GNAEE
+409 
-414 GVVYNKT
+414 
-421 MSDADDSAKKQLA
+421 
-434 EAKEDVEEDTT
+434 
-445 RKVVDEHIV
+445 
-454 QIYELLRSVTEGTA
+454 
-468 KFNVSLA
+468 
-475 ERPGWLP
+475 

>member
-18 KQSDIVNKVKELINS
+18 KQSDIVNKVKELVNS

-46 TISDK
+46 TISEK
-51 IATTFDA
+51 IATTFNA

-100 SISSYVRGQLEEA
+100 SLSSSVRGQLEEA
-113 QALMSTEQAVEL
+113 QALMSTKQAVEL

-134 SMYSVGVSDA
+134 SMYSVGVSDSA
-144 TVNKLATAIGQLAS
+144 VSKLAAAIGQLAS

-177 NEAGVSLEGILKNG
+177 NEAGISLEGILKNG

-200 LQAMVNYL
+200 LQTMVNYL

-219 VLQQQFANVYNL
+219 VLQQQFANIYNL
-231 TASDLKAVTN
+231 SASDLKAVTN

-260 STAYTQLQNMANTM
+260 STAYTQLQNMASTM
-274 YQRMSLGG
+274 YQRMSLGSMMG
-282 MLSNVWDNFNYTMAE
+282 NV
-297 GMASN
+297 
-302 PVLYAIYKSAGLLDS
+302 
-317 VAGGIA
+317 
-323 LPDIKVL
+323 
-330 GTGVNL
+330 
-336 QTTVA
+336 
-341 DLMRVGAMSGSILAG
+341 
-356 VAKMITAGNF
+356 
-366 SGGFSGTGLL
+366 
-376 KSFGIDSNLKT
+376 
-387 VSRGKGAG
+387 
-395 LATSGVTVS
+395 
-404 SSGFV
+404 
-409 GNAEE
+409 
-414 GVVYNKT
+414 
-421 MSDADDSAKKQLA
+421 
-434 EAKEDVEEDTT
+434 
-445 RKVVDEHIV
+445 
-454 QIYELLRSVTEGTA
+454 
-468 KFNVSLA
+468 
-475 ERPGWLP
+475 

>member
-18 KQSDIVNKVKELINS
+18 KQSDIVNKVKELVSS

-46 TISDK
+46 TISEK

-100 SISSYVRGQLEEA
+100 SLSSSVRGQLEEA
-113 QALMSTEQAVEL
+113 QALLSTEQAVEL

-134 SMYSVGVSDA
+134 SMYSVGVSDS

-219 VLQQQFANVYNL
+219 VLQQQFANIYNL
-231 TASDLKAVTN
+231 SASDLKAVTN

-274 YQRMSLGG
+274 YQRMSLGSMMG
-282 MLSNVWDNFNYTMAE
+282 NV
-297 GMASN
+297 
-302 PVLYAIYKSAGLLDS
+302 
-317 VAGGIA
+317 
-323 LPDIKVL
+323 
-330 GTGVNL
+330 
-336 QTTVA
+336 
-341 DLMRVGAMSGSILAG
+341 
-356 VAKMITAGNF
+356 
-366 SGGFSGTGLL
+366 
-376 KSFGIDSNLKT
+376 
-387 VSRGKGAG
+387 
-395 LATSGVTVS
+395 
-404 SSGFV
+404 
-409 GNAEE
+409 
-414 GVVYNKT
+414 
-421 MSDADDSAKKQLA
+421 
-434 EAKEDVEEDTT
+434 
-445 RKVVDEHIV
+445 
-454 QIYELLRSVTEGTA
+454 
-468 KFNVSLA
+468 
-475 ERPGWLP
+475 

>member
-18 KQSDIVNKVKELINS
+18 RQSDIVNKVKELVSS

-100 SISSYVRGQLEEA
+100 SLSSSVRGQLEEA

-134 SMYSVGVSDA
+134 SMYSVGVSDS
-144 TVNKLATAIGQLAS
+144 TVTKLATAIGQLAS

-177 NEAGVSLEGILKNG
+177 NEAGISLEGILKNG

-200 LQAMVNYL
+200 LQTMVNYL
-208 ANIYNETKGSK
+208 ANIYRETKGSK
-219 VLQQQFANVYNL
+219 VLQQQFANIYNL
-231 TASDLKAVTN
+231 SASDLKAVTN

-274 YQRMSLGG
+274 YQRMSLGSMMG
-282 MLSNVWDNFNYTMAE
+282 NV
-297 GMASN
+297 
-302 PVLYAIYKSAGLLDS
+302 
-317 VAGGIA
+317 
-323 LPDIKVL
+323 
-330 GTGVNL
+330 
-336 QTTVA
+336 
-341 DLMRVGAMSGSILAG
+341 
-356 VAKMITAGNF
+356 
-366 SGGFSGTGLL
+366 
-376 KSFGIDSNLKT
+376 
-387 VSRGKGAG
+387 
-395 LATSGVTVS
+395 
-404 SSGFV
+404 
-409 GNAEE
+409 
-414 GVVYNKT
+414 
-421 MSDADDSAKKQLA
+421 
-434 EAKEDVEEDTT
+434 
-445 RKVVDEHIV
+445 
-454 QIYELLRSVTEGTA
+454 
-468 KFNVSLA
+468 
-475 ERPGWLP
+475 

>member
-18 KQSDIVNKVKELINS
+18 KQSDIVNKVKELVNS
-33 GIAFDVEQRAFLA
+33 GISFDVEQRAFLA

-51 IATTFDA
+51 IATTFNA

-100 SISSYVRGQLEEA
+100 SLSSSVRGQLEEA
-113 QALMSTEQAVEL
+113 QALMSTKQAVEL

-134 SMYSVGVSDA
+134 SMYSVGVSDSA
-144 TVNKLATAIGQLAS
+144 VSKLATAIGQLAS

-177 NEAGVSLEGILKNG
+177 NEAGISLEGILKNG

-200 LQAMVNYL
+200 LQTMVNYL

-219 VLQQQFANVYNL
+219 VLQQQFANIYNL
-231 TASDLKAVTN
+231 SASDLKAVTN

-260 STAYTQLQNMANTM
+260 STAYTQLKNMANTM
-274 YQRMSLGG
+274 YQRMSLGSMMG
-282 MLSNVWDNFNYTMAE
+282 NV
-297 GMASN
+297 
-302 PVLYAIYKSAGLLDS
+302 
-317 VAGGIA
+317 
-323 LPDIKVL
+323 
-330 GTGVNL
+330 
-336 QTTVA
+336 
-341 DLMRVGAMSGSILAG
+341 
-356 VAKMITAGNF
+356 
-366 SGGFSGTGLL
+366 
-376 KSFGIDSNLKT
+376 
-387 VSRGKGAG
+387 
-395 LATSGVTVS
+395 
-404 SSGFV
+404 
-409 GNAEE
+409 
-414 GVVYNKT
+414 
-421 MSDADDSAKKQLA
+421 
-434 EAKEDVEEDTT
+434 
-445 RKVVDEHIV
+445 
-454 QIYELLRSVTEGTA
+454 
-468 KFNVSLA
+468 
-475 ERPGWLP
+475 

>member
-18 KQSDIVNKVKELINS
+18 KQSDIVNKVKELVS
-33 GIAFDVEQRAFLA
+33 AGIAFDVEQRAFLA

-100 SISSYVRGQLEEA
+100 SLSSSVRGQLEEA

-134 SMYSVGVSDA
+134 SMYSVGVSDS
-144 TVNKLATAIGQLAS
+144 TVTKLATAIGQLAS

-219 VLQQQFANVYNL
+219 VLQQQFANIYNL

-274 YQRMSLGG
+274 YQRMSLGSMMG
-282 MLSNVWDNFNYTMAE
+282 NV
-297 GMASN
+297 
-302 PVLYAIYKSAGLLDS
+302 
-317 VAGGIA
+317 
-323 LPDIKVL
+323 
-330 GTGVNL
+330 
-336 QTTVA
+336 
-341 DLMRVGAMSGSILAG
+341 
-356 VAKMITAGNF
+356 
-366 SGGFSGTGLL
+366 
-376 KSFGIDSNLKT
+376 
-387 VSRGKGAG
+387 
-395 LATSGVTVS
+395 
-404 SSGFV
+404 
-409 GNAEE
+409 
-414 GVVYNKT
+414 
-421 MSDADDSAKKQLA
+421 
-434 EAKEDVEEDTT
+434 
-445 RKVVDEHIV
+445 
-454 QIYELLRSVTEGTA
+454 
-468 KFNVSLA
+468 
-475 ERPGWLP
+475 